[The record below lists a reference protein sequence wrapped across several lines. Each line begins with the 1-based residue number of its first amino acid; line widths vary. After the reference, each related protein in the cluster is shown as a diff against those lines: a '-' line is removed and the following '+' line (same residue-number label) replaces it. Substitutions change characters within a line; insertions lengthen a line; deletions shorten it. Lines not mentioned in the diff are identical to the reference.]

1 MSATSPVG
9 ARPAVL
15 LDVDN
20 TLLDNDR
27 VQLDLGER
35 IERALG
41 GAARERYWTHYDA
54 LREELG
60 YADYLGALRRLCDGT
75 KEAGRLGELTA
86 FLLEYPFDQRLY
98 PGAMEVLAYLR
109 EWAVPVIVSDGDTT
123 YQPRKIRRSGLWDAV
138 EGRVLVYVHKEQMQD
153 EIDLLY
159 PAPHHAMVDD
169 KLRILNAMKAHRGNR
184 LLTVF
189 VRQGHYAHDTGAIA
203 ALPPADLS
211 LEKIGDL
218 RECGLPELLRAA

>member
-1 MSATSPVG
+1 MSATNPTG

-41 GAARERYWTHYDA
+41 GAARERYWAHYDA

-75 KEAGRLGELTA
+75 KEAGRLGELTG

-98 PGAMEVLAYLR
+98 PGAMEVLGYL
-109 EWAVPVIVSDGDTT
+109 PL
-123 YQPRKIRRSGLWDAV
+123 RSVGCGRGAGARVRPQGADA
-138 EGRVLVYVHKEQMQD
+138 G
-153 EIDLLY
+153 
-159 PAPHHAMVDD
+159 
-169 KLRILNAMKAHRGNR
+169 
-184 LLTVF
+184 
-189 VRQGHYAHDTGAIA
+189 
-203 ALPPADLS
+203 
-211 LEKIGDL
+211 
-218 RECGLPELLRAA
+218 